1 MTTTPRVSAR
11 PAEGAKELASGRW
24 LMLIILLGGQFMAL
38 LDVTIVNVAMPTI
51 GQTLH
56 ASGAALQL
64 VVAGYT
70 VSYAMLLITGARL
83 GELYG
88 RRRLF
93 LAGVAVFTLSS
104 LACGLAPG
112 IGVLIAARFLQG
124 AGAAAMVPQIISVI
138 QASFS
143 GPARARALS
152 AYSAV
157 LASGF
162 VAGQVLG
169 GVIVSANL
177 FGAQWRPVFL
187 VNVPIGLAVLA
198 LVPRVVP
205 PDTRQ
210 PSRSGRRLDL
220 VGLASAVPSV
230 FLTRQPSRSGRRLD
244 LVGLAVAVPAVFLIV
259 LPLVLGHE
267 EGWPWWV
274 PAGIAAGLAL
284 AVAFVGIERR
294 VAARGGDPLLKLDVL
309 GSPGIVSG
317 LGATVITMIAYGGFL
332 FTLSLHLQS
341 GLGDGA
347 LRAGL
352 TFAPAAAAF
361 GLCGFYWR
369 KLPERWQHVLT
380 PAGLGAAAV
389 AEVVLGLDLRSGT
402 HGGPWL
408 PVVLLALGAALGL
421 GYSPLVTHSLARVPL
436 ADAADASGLLTTTLQ
451 LGQVIGVA
459 VFGSLFLS
467 LAARAG
473 QPGLPASPHAIAVT
487 SGWLGLLFAV
497 GALTAVPL
505 AGTVARAR
513 RSAGSA

>member
-1 MTTTPRVSAR
+1 MTTSPHVSAR
-11 PAEGAKELASGRW
+11 PAEGAQQLANGRW

-51 GQTLH
+51 GRALH

-112 IGVLIAARFLQG
+112 IEVLIAARFVQG

-169 GVIVSANL
+169 GVIVSADL

-187 VNVPIGLAVLA
+187 VNVPVGLAVLA
-198 LVPRVVP
+198 IVPRAVP
-205 PDTRQ
+205 QDTPA
-210 PSRSGRRLDL
+210 PSRAGRRLDL
-220 VGLASAVPSV
+220 A
-230 FLTRQPSRSGRRLD
+230 
-244 LVGLAVAVPAVFLIV
+244 GLAVAVPAVFLIV

-284 AVAFVGIERR
+284 AVAFVAVERR
-294 VAARGGDPLLKLDVL
+294 VAARGGDPLLNLDVL

-332 FTLSLHLQS
+332 FSLSLHLQS
-341 GLGDGA
+341 GLGDSA

-369 KLPERWQHVLT
+369 KLPERWQHVLA

-389 AEVVLGLDLRSGT
+389 AEVFLGLDLRSGT
-402 HGGPWL
+402 NGGPWL
-408 PVVLLALGAALGL
+408 PVVLLVLGAALGV

-459 VFGSLFLS
+459 VLGSLFLS
-467 LAARAG
+467 LGARAG
-473 QPGLPASPHAIAVT
+473 QPGLPLSPHAIAVT
-487 SGWLGLLFAV
+487 SGWLALLFAV
-497 GALTAVPL
+497 AALAAVPL

>member
-1 MTTTPRVSAR
+1 MTS
-11 PAEGAKELASGRW
+11 SRW

-51 GQTLH
+51 GRTLH
-56 ASGAALQL
+56 SSGAALQL

-112 IGVLIAARFLQG
+112 IEVLIAARFLQG

-205 PDTRQ
+205 PDPRQPSRSGRAAAVPAMFLTRQ
-210 PSRSGRRLDL
+210 PSRSGR
-220 VGLASAVPSV
+220 AAAVPAV

-284 AVAFVGIERR
+284 AVAFVAIERR

-317 LGATVITMIAYGGFL
+317 LGTTVITMTAYGGFL

-341 GLGDGA
+341 GLGDSA

-369 KLPERWQHVLT
+369 KLPERWQHALT
-380 PAGLGAAAV
+380 PAGLAGAAV
-389 AEVVLGLDLRSGT
+389 AEVFLGLVLRSGT
-402 HGGPWL
+402 QGGAWL
-408 PVVLLALGAALGL
+408 PVVLLALGATLGL

-467 LAARAG
+467 LATRTG
-473 QPGLPASPHAIAVT
+473 QPRLPGSPHAITVT
-487 SGWLGLLFAV
+487 SGWLALLFAA

-505 AGTVARAR
+505 ARTVARAR
-513 RSAGSA
+513 RSARSA

>member
-1 MTTTPRVSAR
+1 MTTTSHVTAAPAGTPRRTGSH
-11 PAEGAKELASGRW
+11 W
-24 LMLIILLGGQFMAL
+24 LMMIVLLGGQFMAL
-38 LDVTIVNVAMPTI
+38 LDVTIVNVAMPTL
-51 GQTLH
+51 GRDLH

-93 LAGVAVFTLSS
+93 LAGIAVFTASS
-104 LACGLAPG
+104 LACGLAPD
-112 IGVLIAARFLQG
+112 IAVLIAARFIQG

-157 LASGF
+157 LAGGF

-198 LVPRVVP
+198 LVPWVVA
-205 PDTRQ
+205 PDARDPARAT
-210 PSRSGRRLDL
+210 RRLDL
-220 VGLASAVPSV
+220 A
-230 FLTRQPSRSGRRLD
+230 
-244 LVGLAVAVPAVFLIV
+244 GLAVAVPAVFLIV
-259 LPLVLGHE
+259 LPLVLGHQ

-274 PAGIAAGLAL
+274 PAGLAAGLTL
-284 AVAFVGIERR
+284 AVAFVWLERR
-294 VAARGGDPLLKLDVL
+294 VAARGGDPLLNL
-309 GSPGIVSG
+309 GVFRSPGIVSG
-317 LGATVITMIAYGGFL
+317 LGALAAAMVAYGGFL

-341 GLGDGA
+341 GLGDSA

-352 TFAPAAAAF
+352 TFGPSAAAF

-369 KLPERWQHVLT
+369 RLPGRFHHVLT
-380 PAGLGAAAV
+380 PAGLAVAAA

-402 HGGPWL
+402 HGGALL
-408 PVVLLALGAALGL
+408 PVVLLVLGAALGV
-421 GYSPLVTHSLARVPL
+421 GYSPLVTHALAQVPP

-451 LGQVIGVA
+451 LGQVTGVA
-459 VFGSLFLS
+459 IFGSLFLS
-467 LAARAG
+467 LAARTDRAAHG
-473 QPGLPASPHAIAVT
+473 AARAGLPSSPHAIAVT
-487 SGWLGLLFAV
+487 SGWLALLFAV
-497 GALTAVPL
+497 ALAAALPL
-505 AGTVARAR
+505 ARTVAGSRQPG
-513 RSAGSA
+513 GSA

>member
-1 MTTTPRVSAR
+1 MTTTTRVSAR
-11 PAEGAKELASGRW
+11 PAEGAQQLASGRW

-51 GQTLH
+51 GRTLH

-93 LAGVAVFTLSS
+93 LAGVTVFTLSS

-112 IGVLIAARFLQG
+112 IEVLIAARFLQG

-220 VGLASAVPSV
+220 VGLA
-230 FLTRQPSRSGRRLD
+230 
-244 LVGLAVAVPAVFLIV
+244 VAVPAVFLIV

-294 VAARGGDPLLKLDVL
+294 VAAHGGDPLLKLDVL

-341 GLGDGA
+341 GLGDSA

-369 KLPERWQHVLT
+369 KLPERWQHALT
-380 PAGLGAAAV
+380 PAGLAGAAV
-389 AEVVLGLDLRSGT
+389 AEVFLGLDLRSGT

-408 PVVLLALGAALGL
+408 PVVLLALGATLGL

-467 LAARAG
+467 LAARGG
-473 QPGLPASPHAIAVT
+473 QPGLTASPHAIAAT
-487 SGWLGLLFAV
+487 SGWLALLFAA

-505 AGTVARAR
+505 ARTVARAR
-513 RSAGSA
+513 RSARSG

>member
-1 MTTTPRVSAR
+1 MTTSPHVSAR
-11 PAEGAKELASGRW
+11 PAEGARQLANGRW

-51 GQTLH
+51 GRALH

-112 IGVLIAARFLQG
+112 IEVLIAARFVQG

-169 GVIVSANL
+169 GVIVSADL

-187 VNVPIGLAVLA
+187 VNVPVGLAVLA
-198 LVPRVVP
+198 IVPRAVP
-205 PDTRQ
+205 PDTRA
-210 PSRSGRRLDL
+210 PSRAGRRLDL
-220 VGLASAVPSV
+220 A
-230 FLTRQPSRSGRRLD
+230 
-244 LVGLAVAVPAVFLIV
+244 GLAVAVPAVFLIV

-284 AVAFVGIERR
+284 AVAFVAVERR
-294 VAARGGDPLLKLDVL
+294 VAARGGDPLLNLDVL

-332 FTLSLHLQS
+332 FSLSLHLQS
-341 GLGDGA
+341 GLGDSA

-369 KLPERWQHVLT
+369 KLPERWQHVLA

-389 AEVVLGLDLRSGT
+389 AEVFLGLDLRSGT
-402 HGGPWL
+402 NGGPWL
-408 PVVLLALGAALGL
+408 PVVLLVLGAALGV

-473 QPGLPASPHAIAVT
+473 QPGLPTSPHAIAVT
-487 SGWLGLLFAV
+487 SGWLALLFAV
-497 GALTAVPL
+497 AALAAVPL

>member
-1 MTTTPRVSAR
+1 
-11 PAEGAKELASGRW
+11 
-24 LMLIILLGGQFMAL
+24 
-38 LDVTIVNVAMPTI
+38 
-51 GQTLH
+51 
-56 ASGAALQL
+56 
-64 VVAGYT
+64 
-70 VSYAMLLITGARL
+70 
-83 GELYG
+83 
-88 RRRLF
+88 
-93 LAGVAVFTLSS
+93 
-104 LACGLAPG
+104 
-112 IGVLIAARFLQG
+112 
-124 AGAAAMVPQIISVI
+124 
-138 QASFS
+138 
-143 GPARARALS
+143 
-152 AYSAV
+152 
-157 LASGF
+157 
-162 VAGQVLG
+162 
-169 GVIVSANL
+169 
-177 FGAQWRPVFL
+177 
-187 VNVPIGLAVLA
+187 
-198 LVPRVVP
+198 
-205 PDTRQ
+205 
-210 PSRSGRRLDL
+210 
-220 VGLASAVPSV
+220 
-230 FLTRQPSRSGRRLD
+230 
-244 LVGLAVAVPAVFLIV
+244 VAVPAVFLIV

-421 GYSPLVTHSLARVPL
+421 GYSPLVTYSLARVPL

>member
-1 MTTTPRVSAR
+1 
-11 PAEGAKELASGRW
+11 
-24 LMLIILLGGQFMAL
+24 
-38 LDVTIVNVAMPTI
+38 
-51 GQTLH
+51 
-56 ASGAALQL
+56 
-64 VVAGYT
+64 
-70 VSYAMLLITGARL
+70 
-83 GELYG
+83 
-88 RRRLF
+88 
-93 LAGVAVFTLSS
+93 
-104 LACGLAPG
+104 
-112 IGVLIAARFLQG
+112 
-124 AGAAAMVPQIISVI
+124 
-138 QASFS
+138 
-143 GPARARALS
+143 
-152 AYSAV
+152 
-157 LASGF
+157 
-162 VAGQVLG
+162 
-169 GVIVSANL
+169 VIVSANL

-205 PDTRQ
+205 PEPRQPSRSGRAAAVPAVSLTRQ
-210 PSRSGRRLDL
+210 PSRSGR
-220 VGLASAVPSV
+220 AAAVPAAC
-230 FLTRQPSRSGRRLD
+230 LTRQPSRSGRRLD

-294 VAARGGDPLLKLDVL
+294 VAARGGDPLLNLDVL

-341 GLGDGA
+341 GLGDSA

-369 KLPERWQHVLT
+369 KRPERWQHALT
-380 PAGLGAAAV
+380 PAGLAGAAV
-389 AEVVLGLDLRSGT
+389 AEVLLGLDLRSGT
-402 HGGPWL
+402 HAGPWL
-408 PVVLLALGAALGL
+408 PVVLLVLGAALGL

-436 ADAADASGLLTTTLQ
+436 ADASDASGLLTTTLQ

-467 LAARAG
+467 LAARPG
-473 QPGLPASPHAIAVT
+473 QLGLPGSAHAIAVT
-487 SGWLGLLFAV
+487 SGWLALLFAA

-505 AGTVARAR
+505 ARTVARAR
-513 RSAGSA
+513 RWAVG